1 MPRFSK
7 ASREKLET
15 CDIRLQTLFEKVV
28 EGFDCTITCG
38 LRTLQEQQTLYAQ
51 GRTMPGEI
59 VTNCDGI
66 LKKSNH
72 QSEDDISKAVDAVP
86 YPIDWKNRD
95 RFIHFAGYVKGVAD
109 TLGIKIAWGGD
120 WDNDH
125 YMQDEN
131 FPDFPHFELEV

>member
-15 CDIRLQTLFEKVV
+15 CDTKLQILFEKVV
-28 EGFDCTITCG
+28 EEFDCTITCG
-38 LRTLQEQQTLYAQ
+38 LRTLQKQQTLYAQ
-51 GRTMPGEI
+51 GRTMPGKI

-72 QSEDDISKAVDAVP
+72 QAEDGISKAVDAVP

-120 WDNDH
+120 WDDDN
-125 YMQDEN
+125 YMEDEN